1 MTSFDWNIDDP
12 SIIGTC
18 SIDTTCT
25 LWDLRRQTIITQ
37 IVAHDKEVYDVA
49 FSTGVHVFATAGGDG
64 SIRLF
69 DSRDLST
76 STILYENGSQVPF
89 VRLAWNRIDTN
100 LLATISMDCTK
111 VTIVDTRFPCVALQE
126 LSGHRNPVNSIA
138 WAPTSR
144 YFCAELS
151 DHMATAGDDG
161 QVLIW
166 DIKNPQ
172 YQASGDPSAIDPM
185 LTYYAGEE
193 ITSILWPISNPE
205 WILIS
210 FGNLVQLLKV

>member
-1 MTSFDWNIDDP
+1 M
-12 SIIGTC
+12 
-18 SIDTTCT
+18 
-25 LWDLRRQTIITQ
+25 
-37 IVAHDKEVYDVA
+37 
-49 FSTGVHVFATAGGDG
+49 
-64 SIRLF
+64 
-69 DSRDLST
+69 
-76 STILYENGSQVPF
+76 
-89 VRLAWNRIDTN
+89 
-100 LLATISMDCTK
+100 ATISTDSTK
-111 VTIVDTRFPCVALQE
+111 VTIIDIRFPCTAFQE

-138 WAPTSR
+138 WAPTS
-144 YFCAELS
+144 S

-172 YQASGDPSAIDPM
+172 YQTSGDAGAIDPM